1 MTRFIQNENNRNKP
15 KEEKKKPREMTK
27 PGKYSSED
35 LMNTKKVNT
44 GQGRI

>member
-1 MTRFIQNENNRNKP
+1 MTRFIQNENRPKP
-15 KEEKKKPREMTK
+15 KKKEEKPRSLNK
-27 PGKYSSED
+27 PGKYTSED